1 MRKDQIENLLEII
14 SRLKEES
21 GRYPLIVEGK
31 KDERALRGV
40 GFEGEILRL
49 DQGVPIFNFC
59 EGLRGSYGRVIIL
72 TDWDR
77 KGGRLARAL
86 REGLTAN
93 GVPYDDEYRKQIAF
107 LVRKDV
113 KDVEGL
119 GKLLAKLPGS
129 A

>member
-1 MRKDQIENLLEII
+1 MRKDQVEDLLELI
-14 SRLKEES
+14 SRLREES
-21 GRYPLIVEGK
+21 ERYPLIVEGK

-49 DQGVPIFNFC
+49 DKGVAIFNFC
-59 EGLRGSYGRVIIL
+59 EGLRGSHEKVIVL

-86 REGLTAN
+86 RDGLTAN
-93 GVPYDDEYRKQIAF
+93 GVPYDDDFRKKLAF

-119 GKLLAKLPGS
+119 GRLLAKLPGS